1 MVRRIALLLCIAVSA
16 NAEDLYVS
24 QSGAGTKDGSSPAN
38 AFAHT
43 DATTAIIANG
53 SVGAGAG
60 KWSTGDTL
68 FVCGTVS
75 PTVGQTLPSGTS
87 GLILDG
93 DCPGNPGV
101 IDFSAVTAQQYGLRV
116 QNAGA
121 VITDL
126 TIYCSANTSTNSCV
140 LVNGSSVTTG
150 TEISRNTILGI
161 NNKSTRGIQV
171 DSTVASP
178 SVLIHENTVQRV
190 GIGIQ
195 FGGDAGARGSIY
207 NNDISALTYYLLT
220 NTDGIAVNGASTT
233 IDYARNLKIY
243 DNEITGFDD
252 DGIDLAY
259 GKNVDVYGNYVYNAE
274 DDSGNG
280 NCFKL
285 GLTSAGNTNWV
296 YRNKCINPYS
306 YCVLSNGGDSQTISG
321 NICDCTTRGLT
332 SNSPCIGLNSNSN
345 TVLKNTILG
354 GTRSVKAFTNNTGQV
369 LTNNIMNPA
378 AGGASVDLQSGAAA
392 VGTKNCRS
400 LANTGDGTY
409 TDVSDITSCT
419 AALNADYSLVHGSTL
434 IDAGVYVYPCD
445 SFGGKCLG
453 APDVGGVDNQIVPTG
468 YVSKP
473 NRRLRQ

>member
-1 MVRRIALLLCIAVSA
+1 MVRRIVLLLCIATAA
-16 NAEDLYVS
+16 NAENLYVS

-93 DCPGNPGV
+93 DCTGNPGV
-101 IDFSAVTAQQYGLRV
+101 IDFSAVTAQQYGLRI
-116 QNAGA
+116 QNADA
-121 VITDL
+121 VVTDL
-126 TIYCSANTSTNSCV
+126 TIYCSANTSANSCV
-140 LVNGSSVTTG
+140 LVNGSGVATG
-150 TEISRNTILGI
+150 TEIARNTVYGI

-171 DSTVASP
+171 DSTVVSP
-178 SVLIHENTVQRV
+178 SVLIHDNVVQRV

-207 NNDISALTYYLLT
+207 ENDISALTYYSLT
-220 NTDGIAVNGASTT
+220 NTDGIVVNGASVT
-233 IDYARNLKIY
+233 IDYGRNLKIY
-243 DNEITGFDD
+243 NNNITGFDD
-252 DGIDLAY
+252 DGVDLGY
-259 GKNVDVYGNYVYNAE
+259 GKNVDVYGNYVYDAE
-274 DDSGNG
+274 DDSSNG

-285 GLTSAGNTNWV
+285 GLTSEGNTNWV
-296 YRNKCINPYS
+296 YRNKCVNPYD
-306 YCVLSNGGDSQTISG
+306 YCITSNGGNSQTISG
-321 NICDCTTRGLT
+321 NICDCTTRGVT
-332 SNSPCIGLNSNSN
+332 SSSPCIGLNSNSN
-345 TVLKNTILG
+345 RVLNNTILG
-354 GTRSVKAFTNNTGQV
+354 GTRAVKAFENNTGQE

-378 AGGASVDLQSGAAA
+378 TAGASVDLQSGATAS
-392 VGTKNCRS
+392 GIKNCRS

-419 AALNADYSLVHGSTL
+419 ATLNADYSLPSGSTL
-434 IDAGVYVYPCD
+434 IDAGAYVYPCD
-445 SFGGKCLG
+445 SYSGSCLG
-453 APDVGGVDNQIVPTG
+453 VPDIGGFQTQIVPTG
-468 YVSKP
+468 YTLKP
-473 NRRLRQ
+473 NKRR